1 MVLFALVVVVIL
13 GTIGLVIEVGTV
25 RVTRE
30 RMQSAADSVA
40 LEVLRERDLV
50 VDVDHDAF
58 DRDRTRRERNRRFA
72 SWTFANEISDSYTG
86 DEQGAGPYIDLE
98 STAADP
104 DPVDRSLMLRE
115 VGHGVPVLETNY
127 DGGGTVLNEK
137 YGDIVSGEFT
147 PHEGGVSG
155 NPIYREA
162 ADYTRLDF
170 TPAESEDAPMADSVL
185 VRLRRTVPHIAGGG
199 PWNDVQEDVSSSGWT
214 LPLVFGLG
222 STFMAGDPG
231 AEYSI
236 RHHGLPLRATA
247 IAEARPAVR
256 IGEARPD
263 LGDEWAVGA
272 GPLAIRLA
280 EWNSDGPWRTEQ
292 VPSGEPRYYA
302 LIRLEPDY
310 SLITIDH
317 DSNVF
322 GFLST
327 KFASQVGDVVD
338 PEALQPQGTPDS
350 NLEEEYWM
358 AEVCYVPLYL
368 RGHVGSENDEA
379 TIFDRHICAY
389 GRVSI
394 MPEPQ
399 PSGQLPGIYFR
410 VTKLPNELSPGKP
423 WMAARNASAVFDGT
437 QPTSTFENS
446 QGGTGT
452 YAGFGWPE
460 LMDEL
465 HANPQG
471 GSASWIVPGSRVY
484 APAHAR

>member
-263 LGDEWAVGA
+263 LGDEWAIGA
-272 GPLAIRLA
+272 GPLVFWWK
-280 EWNSDGPWRTEQ
+280 EWIHDEGFKEDPAT
-292 VPSGEPRYYA
+292 GLLYA
-302 LIRLEPDY
+302 DLKLSPPDY
-310 SLITIDH
+310 ELTSETH
-317 DSNVF
+317 DSFVV
-322 GFLST
+322 GWLYP
-327 KFASQVGDVVD
+327 KEASQVGDRVD
-338 PEALQPQGTPDS
+338 LSLLQPDGTPDQ
-350 NLEEEYWM
+350 NLEPEFWGVGE
-358 AEVCYVPLYL
+358 CFVPLFV
-368 RGHVGSENDEA
+368 RGFTGGPQVHEY
-379 TIFDRHICAY
+379 FICGY
-389 GRVSI
+389 VRVSI
-394 MPEPQ
+394 DLLSVTP
-399 PSGQLPGIYFR
+399 PGDHNPDDRFMRI
-410 VTKLPNELSPGKP
+410 TKLRNHLAPGEP
-423 WMAARNASAVFDGT
+423 WIAPRNASATFDGT
-437 QPTSTFENS
+437 QPSVVFPDS
-446 QGGTGT
+446 SP
-452 YAGFGWPE
+452 GWSDLVE
-460 LMDEL
+460 ALF
-465 HANPQG
+465 AR
-471 GSASWIVPGSRVY
+471 SAPNGDDYVLESRVY

>member
-170 TPAESEDAPMADSVL
+170 TPAGSEDAPMADSVL

-272 GPLAIRLA
+272 GPFAMWFS
-280 EWNSDGPWRTEQ
+280 EWDSDATFNKYDSGTGRISADLRVRP
-292 VPSGEPRYYA
+292 PSYE
-302 LIRLEPDY
+302 IV
-310 SLITIDH
+310 SINH
-317 DSNVF
+317 DSFVS
-322 GFLST
+322 GYLYP
-327 KFASQVGDVVD
+327 KQASQVGDPVYLD
-338 PEALQPQGTPDS
+338 SLTPDIQS
-350 NLEEEYWM
+350 DGTDANLLPEFWAVEE
-358 AEVCYVPLYL
+358 CYIPLYL
-368 RGHVGSENDEA
+368 RGAGSGQAQEQ
-379 TIFDRHICAY
+379 HICGF
-389 GRVSI
+389 GRVLLEEI
-394 MPEPQ
+394 PPPDEYNNAETGDLFM
-399 PSGQLPGIYFR
+399 R
-410 VTKLPNELSPGKP
+410 VTKLPNELSPDQP
-423 WMAARNASAVFDGT
+423 WMAARNASAIFDGT
-437 QPTSTFENS
+437 QHEDLFPNYELGWGDLIDALFRLSPVPPP
-446 QGGTGT
+446 GTLPWDIPD
-452 YAGFGWPE
+452 A
-460 LMDEL
+460 
-465 HANPQG
+465 
-471 GSASWIVPGSRVY
+471 RVY